1 MKSTIKKTVEQKC
14 TKVTHCV
21 EEPFISKMI
30 SAKNEGRISF
40 SPWKAFK
47 LSQAQSRNLTIHVFG
62 TQLVCMRLI
71 KQKES

>member
-21 EEPFISKMI
+21 EEPFILKMI

-40 SPWKAFK
+40 PPWKA
-47 LSQAQSRNLTIHVFG
+47 LN
-62 TQLVCMRLI
+62 
-71 KQKES
+71 

>member
-40 SPWKAFK
+40 SPWKA
-47 LSQAQSRNLTIHVFG
+47 LN
-62 TQLVCMRLI
+62 
-71 KQKES
+71 

>member
-40 SPWKAFK
+40 PPWKA
-47 LSQAQSRNLTIHVFG
+47 LNSVNSRFWNTACLHEIN
-62 TQLVCMRLI
+62 
-71 KQKES
+71 